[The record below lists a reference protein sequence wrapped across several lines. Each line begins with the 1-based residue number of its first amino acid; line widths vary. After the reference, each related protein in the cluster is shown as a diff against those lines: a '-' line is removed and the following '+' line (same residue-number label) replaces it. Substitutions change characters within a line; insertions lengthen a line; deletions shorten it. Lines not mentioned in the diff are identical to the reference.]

1 MKKLTFIRLLLI
13 TVEEMF
19 MNMKMMDLK
28 KNNIWKQKNRDK
40 YIYLVKKI

>member
-13 TVEEMF
+13 IVEEMF

-28 KNNIWKQKNRDK
+28 KNNI
-40 YIYLVKKI
+40 

>member
-28 KNNIWKQKNRDK
+28 KNNI
-40 YIYLVKKI
+40 

>member
-19 MNMKMMDLK
+19 MNYEDDGFKEKQYMKTEE
-28 KNNIWKQKNRDK
+28 
-40 YIYLVKKI
+40 